1 MPFSPRTFVRDVA
14 VATLVLAGLYGLG
27 HGVQFQPV
35 QIPRYLLIVGF
46 DALESVFGSA
56 GPNYDLLFAVY
67 ILGLG
72 VIGAA
77 VSIGLREQSRSTGLS
92 WWRLGVA
99 GALAVVGFLSI
110 LFGAVILA
118 GTSQLA
124 PVVITGITGMGLLL
138 LAAWLAGLVD
148 PTDHHG

>member
-1 MPFSPRTFVRDVA
+1 MPLSPRTFVRDVA
-14 VATLVLAGLYGLG
+14 VATLVLVGLYGLG
-27 HGVQFQPV
+27 QGVQFQLV
-35 QIPRYLLIVGF
+35 QIPGYLLIVGF

-77 VSIGLREQSRSTGLS
+77 VSMGLREQSRSTGLS
-92 WWRLGVA
+92 WWRFGVA
-99 GALAVVGFLSI
+99 ETLAVVGFLSI

-118 GTSQLA
+118 GTSQLV
-124 PVVITGITGMGLLL
+124 PVVITGITGLGLLL

-148 PTDHHG
+148 STDPHG